1 MDKGCDEKE
10 SSAGRIGFT
19 EIVKGVEVVKF
30 GDRSLD
36 WMNMHHLC
44 SSLRLDYR
52 QASKNIS
59 LQDSRT

>member
-1 MDKGCDEKE
+1 MNKGCDEKE

-36 WMNMHHLC
+36 
-44 SSLRLDYR
+44 
-52 QASKNIS
+52 
-59 LQDSRT
+59 